1 MNTDEKREFFNEW
14 KDNDIYD
21 SLKWKEKLPKY
32 LYRYRPLGEE
42 EKKNEQE
49 FEALKNEKV
58 WASVVS
64 EFNDLNE
71 FAIKASCQIA
81 ESDIDKF
88 YEQYC
93 KKVRGENYDK
103 KYFETKSAKIL
114 LQSLSSSEYR
124 VGRDNLN
131 NPKALREIKKI
142 LKSTYTGKFLSE
154 LKNQYM
160 VTCFTEEEN
169 SEYMWNEYAN
179 EYRGFCVKYKFEDL
193 IKQKFYLLPVVYVDE
208 NEKLDVGEYTHKM
221 TLLKYKVDPKN
232 ENIIF
237 ENENEWRRVER
248 NINNKKN
255 GQLLDI
261 ELPIDTIIC
270 GDNISEQHRKEI
282 ERICKDKGIKL

>member
-14 KDNDIYD
+14 NDNDIYD

-49 FEALKNEKV
+49 FEALKNGKV

-64 EFNDLNE
+64 KFNDLNK
-71 FAIKASCQIA
+71 FAVKSSFKVAEDDINKLLDEIK
-81 ESDIDKF
+81 
-88 YEQYC
+88 YYL
-93 KKVRGENYDK
+93 KKHQFPLNGYIQANRQEEIVKN
-103 KYFETKSAKIL
+103 IIVNL
-114 LQSLSSSEYR
+114 NLN
-124 VGRDNLN
+124 RDNV
-131 NPKALREIKKI
+131 IYKKPQI
-142 LKSTYTGKFLSE
+142 RKMLEGEHKGKPMLSLKD
-154 LKNQYM
+154 NYM
-160 VTCFTEEEN
+160 VVCFSEEEN
-169 SEYMWNEYAN
+169 SEYMWENYAN
-179 EYRGFCVKYKFEDL
+179 NYEGFIVKYKFEAL
-193 IKQKFYLLPVVYVDE
+193 IREKFCLLPVIYVDK
-208 NEKLDVGEYTHKM
+208 NERIDVGTDNHKI
-221 TLLKYKVDPKN
+221 TLIKHKVDPKN
-232 ENIIF
+232 ENIIY

-255 GQLLDI
+255 GQFLDI